1 MNPVW
6 EIATLLHLSGTKK
19 QFLFKERVPRITLDP
34 EIQVNQGFCR
44 KYGIVLNIVF
54 VSIDYDL

>member
-1 MNPVW
+1 MW

-19 QFLFKERVPRITLDP
+19 QFIFKERVPRITLDP